1 LAGTGE
7 RTDRPLIAVAILAS
21 FVAFLDGSVV
31 NLALPA
37 ISRASNADA
46 ATRIDPAW

>member
-1 LAGTGE
+1 MPTETGTA
-7 RTDRPLIAVAILAS
+7 RPLMAVAVLAS

-37 ISRASNADA
+37 ISREVAGGLALQQ
-46 ATRIDPAW
+46 